1 MRQHLLAALRSARGD
16 RAARLRFVA
25 SERRYPGG
33 PRESRA
39 RNQTS
44 KCNLALERH
53 VPTAGTRMLN
63 VQEIKSTVDNV
74 ILEVV
79 KVSGASNQPAGN
91 GFSIEPQMKLDKDF
105 GLDSL
110 DFVELVSMLE
120 TKFDIEL
127 SDDVFD
133 AVDSVDDLYKY
144 MSVTLTKKN

>member
-1 MRQHLLAALRSARGD
+1 
-16 RAARLRFVA
+16 
-25 SERRYPGG
+25 
-33 PRESRA
+33 
-39 RNQTS
+39 
-44 KCNLALERH
+44 
-53 VPTAGTRMLN
+53 MLN
-63 VQEIKSTVDNV
+63 AQEIKSTVDNV